1 MHTGLEYIKFID
13 FQIIRNLNQIEDVK
27 NEKTS
32 FLFSNYYIKWL
43 KKYILPKI
51 FLQRNREYAKCTEQQ
66 EYDDNIDCI
75 ENYRNFIDHSLLT
88 MLQRNGEWARL

>member
-32 FLFSNYYIKWL
+32 FLFSNYYVKWL
-43 KKYILPKI
+43 GRSIFSLKY
-51 FLQRNREYAKCTEQQ
+51 FYREYAKCTEQQ